1 MLGCC
6 VGIYKL
12 NNREA
17 ISKKKFFKN
26 VEDSWNTLMDS
37 IGSKAENK
45 KQQRCKIMRVIKKSY
60 GFDSI
65 VSLPIGF
72 SCKDFRTLIPL
83 IQQLYMADVI
93 AEPSSDKNS
102 IYMRVK
108 INAKNISEKDE
119 IRFKWYKYFHNTDK
133 FRNVFGETYKISGIT
148 DLISPTKELIGYKL
162 FISIPDQLTY
172 SNLVA
177 ETNNLSK
184 IFSKCFIEFDEKS
197 KRAICNVITNPV
209 DNKTKFIP
217 IKVEPWQ
224 LYIGIDYNYQPI
236 VLDYKLAP
244 NTLIAGSV
252 GSGKTMALISAF
264 INLCCCRDDIELNI
278 GMISEKEDLRIF
290 KNVKQCKNYCNDP
303 SSTVKLLKD
312 LNKEMS
318 RRNKLFAKCE
328 TYCSNIY
335 KYNSLVKKS
344 KRLKI
349 IHFISDEIADLM
361 DCNET
366 QELLWNLIRKSRSA
380 GIYIT
385 LATQRASIANIS
397 PEIKAQLSN
406 KICFSM
412 TNSASALTVLSGEG
426 LAARAIALEKTREFI
441 ADYNAGFSIGKTL
454 YLTEEMMVELL
465 KDKFFKDNEN
475 KDDVAKNSTNA
486 IETINKP
493 PKSTKDNVKINKNED
508 KIKNIPKFKNINS
521 K

>member
-17 ISKKKFFKN
+17 ISEKKFFKN

-108 INAKNISEKDE
+108 INTKNISEKDE

-184 IFSKCFIEFDEKS
+184 IFSKCFI
-197 KRAICNVITNPV
+197 
-209 DNKTKFIP
+209 
-217 IKVEPWQ
+217 
-224 LYIGIDYNYQPI
+224 
-236 VLDYKLAP
+236 
-244 NTLIAGSV
+244 
-252 GSGKTMALISAF
+252 
-264 INLCCCRDDIELNI
+264 
-278 GMISEKEDLRIF
+278 
-290 KNVKQCKNYCNDP
+290 
-303 SSTVKLLKD
+303 
-312 LNKEMS
+312 
-318 RRNKLFAKCE
+318 
-328 TYCSNIY
+328 
-335 KYNSLVKKS
+335 
-344 KRLKI
+344 
-349 IHFISDEIADLM
+349 
-361 DCNET
+361 
-366 QELLWNLIRKSRSA
+366 
-380 GIYIT
+380 
-385 LATQRASIANIS
+385 
-397 PEIKAQLSN
+397 
-406 KICFSM
+406 
-412 TNSASALTVLSGEG
+412 
-426 LAARAIALEKTREFI
+426 
-441 ADYNAGFSIGKTL
+441 
-454 YLTEEMMVELL
+454 
-465 KDKFFKDNEN
+465 
-475 KDDVAKNSTNA
+475 
-486 IETINKP
+486 
-493 PKSTKDNVKINKNED
+493 
-508 KIKNIPKFKNINS
+508 
-521 K
+521 